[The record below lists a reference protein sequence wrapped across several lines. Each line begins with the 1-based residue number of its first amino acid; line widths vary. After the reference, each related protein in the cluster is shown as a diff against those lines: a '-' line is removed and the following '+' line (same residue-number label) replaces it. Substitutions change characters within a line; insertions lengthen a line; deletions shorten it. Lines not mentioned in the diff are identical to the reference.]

1 MATRE
6 SGAEGFTLIELLIV
20 IVVTSIAG
28 LVLSGVLSE
37 AVRTY
42 AFVDVEKDLVQES
55 RYAKERMTREVM
67 AAPRGGI
74 RAAGPRSITLVA
86 ADSAVVTF
94 AWDGVRGSDLVCVR
108 DGSPAPLAS
117 HVDSLAFAYFDGS
130 GRPLYSTDLGA
141 RLCRV
146 SIFLRLA
153 RDGHEIQGVGSAFL
167 RSAT

>member
-1 MATRE
+1 MARHR
-6 SGAEGFTLIELLIV
+6 GAAGFTLTELLIV

-42 AFVDVEKDLVQES
+42 AFVDVEKELVQES

-67 AAPRGGI
+67 GTPRGGI
-74 RAAGPRSITLVA
+74 REAGPRSITVVD

-108 DGSPAPLAS
+108 DGSRAPLAS

-130 GRPLYSTDLGA
+130 GRPLHSTESLG
-141 RLCRV
+141 RLHRV
-146 SIFLRLA
+146 SIYLRLA
-153 RDGHEIQGVGSAFL
+153 RDGHEVQGVGSAFL